1 MANGRSG
8 ARSRDLYRV
17 RVGSVP
23 PGDSDAETA
32 WMPNRDVDCG
42 GRHETHIG
50 RGAFCRPYREICS
63 KENVTASP
71 GGDRTSQPSRWT

>member
-50 RGAFCRPYREICS
+50 RG
-63 KENVTASP
+63 
-71 GGDRTSQPSRWT
+71 